1 MAIFKVGQSYD
12 WPNESRRFMLLY
24 FLLVPALLR
33 DYLLNR
39 TSSVHAVAY
48 FFPIFQRTFPFRK
61 FCKCSWSW
69 TIIPALNRYILL
81 LPFEEL
87 FVTFSLARFSETE
100 CKGRSFFSFH
110 KICFQYFFWNQF
122 VVVVSPHSPKPLLL
136 LLYLMW
142 IFSDLPLL
150 QPAKELL
157 VTQFLLPCFRFG
169 SAKIG
174 TIFTLPKGFWNIFNC
189 SATNPFR

>member
-69 TIIPALNRYILL
+69 TIVPAFNRYIFL

-110 KICFQYFFWNQF
+110 KICFQYFFFETN
-122 VVVVSPHSPKPLLL
+122 LLSSFHLTHQSRFYCCSTLCSYLPTYPCYNL
-136 LLYLMW
+136 L
-142 IFSDLPLL
+142 
-150 QPAKELL
+150 KN
-157 VTQFLLPCFRFG
+157 FLLPSFCYPVSVLGAQR
-169 SAKIG
+169 
-174 TIFTLPKGFWNIFNC
+174 
-189 SATNPFR
+189 